1 MALLA
6 GCAACTRLASFAK
19 RVRLCFPHL
28 LAAAAL
34 HFVPAVFEASIH
46 SALAVDNGL
55 LFLWLL
61 VGFAAITALQSLA
74 DDLRSRWPMV
84 LSWLVAFGWLFVPVA
99 DFRP

>member
-1 MALLA
+1 MHPFFLRTSA
-6 GCAACTRLASFAK
+6 GDGFAK
-19 RVRLCFPHL
+19 RLRLCFPHL

-34 HFVPAVFEASIH
+34 HLLPAVFEASIH
-46 SALAVDNGL
+46 SALAADNGL

-61 VGFAAITALQSLA
+61 AGFAAITALQSLA
-74 DDLRSRWPMV
+74 EDLHDRWPMV